1 MDQMATDIG
10 SRLKRAREQRGL
22 SLRDIANTT
31 KISTAALIAIE
42 RNDFARLP
50 GGVFTRA
57 YLRVYATEVGLDAD
71 ELTRAYRASFE
82 TEIPTVPL
90 PPHKVDWYD
99 AVRPHYRLA
108 AVVVTVGVIL
118 IGGWV
123 ILDRGPGP
131 DASLDQQPA
140 LNAIEA
146 GLLDD
151 TAPTDESDVTDVGLA
166 NAAVTET
173 SAQSLRLE
181 IRPNGPCWVSAVAD
195 GERVIYRLL
204 HSGER
209 TVVEARSAITLR
221 VGDAGTF
228 AYSINGAT
236 GRPLGR
242 NGEAVTVRITHDSLE
257 RLYAEPESAIPK
269 GAATRIGPGPGR
281 GFKAKGARAI
291 AT

>member
-1 MDQMATDIG
+1 
-10 SRLKRAREQRGL
+10 
-22 SLRDIANTT
+22 
-31 KISTAALIAIE
+31 
-42 RNDFARLP
+42 
-50 GGVFTRA
+50 
-57 YLRVYATEVGLDAD
+57 
-71 ELTRAYRASFE
+71 
-82 TEIPTVPL
+82 
-90 PPHKVDWYD
+90 
-99 AVRPHYRLA
+99 
-108 AVVVTVGVIL
+108 VVVTVGVIL

-140 LNAIEA
+140 PNAVET
-146 GLLDD
+146 GLPDD
-151 TAPTDESDVTDVGLA
+151 TPPTDESDVTDAVDLA

-236 GRPLGR
+236 GRPLGL

-257 RLYAEPESAIPK
+257 RLYAEPEPAIPK

-281 GFKAKGARAI
+281 GFEAKGARPI